1 MFTRRKKCHSTP
13 PTETHNLIHGNTHF
27 AYSHT
32 HTLFLTHILSHTCS
46 HVLADPLPRA
56 QKHRSHSTPILQ
68 SSSRRCMLHMRES
81 EESRPRDMPAR
92 GQCTPEP
99 HTAAHIAL
107 HPHPHTGRRPL
118 SVSIPHSR
126 HATLF
131 SCKASIPAS
140 WGGMGWMGDQT
151 ANKVDWR
158 FWPYPHVPRWDSCG
172 SPPAP
177 FLSPLLAWPTFV
189 MGKGAWRNPRRTF
202 FKESSWPLL
211 CPAAFRVSGVA
222 APGGPDLVRIE
233 TRGGLWAVW
242 KDERCSSWGE
252 LGPQQGSIF

>member
-1 MFTRRKKCHSTP
+1 MPLP
-13 PTETHNLIHGNTHF
+13 PHTETHNLIHGNTHF

-32 HTLFLTHILSHTCS
+32 HTLCLTHILSHTCS

-56 QKHRSHSTPILQ
+56 QKHRSHSTPTLQ
-68 SSSRRCMLHMRES
+68 SSSHRCTLHVRES

-99 HTAAHIAL
+99 HTAAHITYTPTPTQAGGPCQC
-107 HPHPHTGRRPL
+107 PHLTPAMPPS
-118 SVSIPHSR
+118 SVAKLPSLLPGE
-126 HATLF
+126 AQV
-131 SCKASIPAS
+131 
-140 WGGMGWMGDQT
+140 GWGDQT
-151 ANKVDWR
+151 ANKGEWR
-158 FWPYPHVPRWDSCG
+158 FWPHPHVPRWDSCG
-172 SPPAP
+172 FPPAP

-189 MGKGAWRNPRRTF
+189 MGKGAWRSPRRTF

-233 TRGGLWAVW
+233 TRGGLSVVW
-242 KDERCSSWGE
+242 KDERCSNWGE